1 MLARLHYIWLVV
13 LSLLVA
19 GEQGLCAQLEE
30 TFLETDGVAKKHS
43 RLFRPLNVLGAGIDF
58 VHRWNPP
65 AKHRDQLTNAF
76 SGAGVAAG
84 DYDRDGFP
92 DLFICGQANGGQLFR
107 NLGKFKFANRS
118 SLLQPP
124 PPAGTWATGAS
135 WADVDNDGWLDLYV
149 CGFDCPN
156 RLYMNRPRGGGRVLV
171 ESADALGVAFSGA
184 SIVGTFADYDRDGDL
199 DLFVVTNRLP
209 VPASLLNEPFSLTRG
224 PNGEPVLPEAFRQYA
239 DVIALPGSRGYKKI
253 DAGQYDHLYRND
265 GPGKP
270 FREVTREAGLS
281 GNHYG
286 LSAIWWDSNRDGW
299 PDLYVANDFFGPDQL
314 WTNNGPNADGI
325 VTFTDMT
332 RGSLPHTPWFSM
344 GSDIAD
350 VNNDGWMDFLATDMA
365 GSTHYNEK
373 MQMGNMSGPD
383 SDAWFLN
390 HPDPPQYMRNAL
402 YLNTGTDHFM
412 EVAQLY
418 GVSKTDWT
426 WSVNFGDLDN
436 DGWEDLF
443 VTNGM
448 SRDWLNSD
456 LRATAPSKDGW
467 DRYYDFWYAQKPLLQ
482 TNRAFQNEAGL
493 KMRERGADWGLDSN
507 SVSFGSVLSDLDGDG
522 NLDVVVNNFGGPPSI
537 FKNTGASG
545 HRAVVQLVGT
555 ASNRFGIGA
564 TVTVQLANPDQQLT
578 RYLTSAR
585 GFMSSP
591 EPVLHFGLGDR
602 EEIESL
608 TVAWPSGHRQSF
620 GNLKANRRF
629 TITEPASEPEEQK
642 SSQEIDSLF
651 VAVDQLNGIHHR
663 ERPFDDF
670 ARQPLLPAKHSQ
682 LGPGIAFADV
692 DGDGLDDFYLG
703 QAAGS
708 PGQIFFR
715 RDKPGKTGNLFEV
728 RGAGPFQQH
737 TECEDITPL
746 FFDADSD
753 GDSDLYV
760 VSGGVEGDAGASVF
774 RDRLY
779 LNDGKG
785 NFATA
790 PGDALPGVAASGGS
804 AAVADYDKDGDLDV
818 FVGGRVVPGRYPQTP
833 RSCLLRND
841 SANGRVRFIDAA
853 PGAGLGAL
861 GMVTDALWADLDG
874 DDWPELIV
882 AREWGPLE
890 VIRNHQGSLRR
901 VEAGSGMEKVTGW
914 WNSLAAADLDG
925 DGDID
930 LVAGNTG
937 LNTKYK
943 ATTAKPELL
952 FYGDFDGTGTPRIL
966 EAKFEGEVCL
976 PHRGY
981 SCSTHAMPG
990 LKTRLPNFHSFAI
1003 KSLQSIYSQTRLDQ
1017 ARRFEANTLASG
1029 LFMNDGKGHFT
1040 FTPLTITAQSFPVTD
1055 IAVHDFTGDARP
1067 DIYIVGNS
1075 SSPQR
1080 ETGNMDGGVSLLLKG
1095 DGLGGFHPVW
1105 PNESGLVVPGDAR
1118 GIALTDLN
1126 GDARPDIVVT
1136 VNDAEL
1142 RAFEAR

>member
-1 MLARLHYIWLVV
+1 MFARLRFIGLVV
-13 LSLLVA
+13 LVLPVA
-19 GEQGLCAQLEE
+19 GEQNLLAQLQDSALGIGNAPE
-30 TFLETDGVAKKHS
+30 KHS
-43 RLFRPLNVLGAGIDF
+43 KLFRPVDVTGAGVDF
-58 VHRWNPP
+58 IHRWNPP
-65 AKHRDQLTNAF
+65 LKHRDQLTNAF

-84 DYDRDGFP
+84 DYDQDGYP
-92 DLFICGQANGGQLFR
+92 DLFICGQANGGQLYR
-107 NLGKFKFANRS
+107 NLGNFKFANSS
-118 SLLQPP
+118 SLLKPP
-124 PPAGTWATGAS
+124 APAGTWATGAS

-156 RLYMNRPRGGGRVLV
+156 RLYLNRPQGGGRILV
-171 ESADALGVAFSGA
+171 ESATKLGVDFSGA

-209 VPASLLNEPFSLTRG
+209 VPASLLNEPFSLSRG
-224 PNGEPVLPEAFRQYA
+224 PDGEPILPEAFRQYA
-239 DVIALPGSRGYKKI
+239 DVIVLPDGKGLKKI
-253 DAGQYDHLYRND
+253 DAGQYDHLYRNE
-265 GPGKP
+265 GSGKP
-270 FREVTREAGLS
+270 FKEVTREAGIG

-286 LSAIWWDSNRDGW
+286 LSATWWDWNKDGW
-299 PDLYVANDFFGPDQL
+299 PDLYVANDFYGPDRL
-314 WTNNGPNADGI
+314 WTNNGLNPDGV

-350 VNNDGWMDFLATDMA
+350 VNNDGWMDLLATDMA

-390 HPDPPQYMRNAL
+390 FPVPPQYMRNAL
-402 YLNTGTDHFM
+402 YLNSGTENFM

-456 LRATAPSKDGW
+456 LRTEAPSKDGW
-467 DRYYDFWYAQKPLLQ
+467 DRYYDFWYAQEPLLQ
-482 TNRAFQNEAGL
+482 TNRVFRNLAGQR
-493 KMRERGADWGLDSN
+493 MRESAAEWGLDSN
-507 SVSFGSVLSDLDGDG
+507 GVSFGSVLSDLNGDG
-522 NLDVVVNNFGGPPSI
+522 NLDIVVNNFNGPPSI
-537 FKNTGASG
+537 FENTGASA
-545 HRAVVQLVGT
+545 HRIVVQLVGT

-564 TVTVQLANPDQQLT
+564 TVTVRLANPDQTLT

-585 GFMSSP
+585 GFMSCP
-591 EPVLHFGLGDR
+591 EPALYFGLGNKKA
-602 EEIESL
+602 IQSL
-608 TVAWPSGHRQSF
+608 TVKWPSGRNQSF
-620 GNLKANRRF
+620 EGLEANRRY
-629 TITEPASEPEEQK
+629 TITESTTVEEEDQPFLE
-642 SSQEIDSLF
+642 SNTLFEAVNSLKG
-651 VAVDQLNGIHHR
+651 VRHR
-663 ERPFDDF
+663 ERPFNDF
-670 ARQPLLPAKHSQ
+670 ARQPLLPAGHSR

-692 DGDGLDDFYLG
+692 DGDGLEDFYLA
-703 QAAGS
+703 QASGTT
-708 PGQIFFR
+708 GRIYFR
-715 RDKPGKTGNLFEV
+715 RNQQDKSGNLFEM
-728 RGAGPFQQH
+728 RGLDPFRQH
-737 TECEDITPL
+737 AECEDVTPL
-746 FFDADSD
+746 FFDADND
-753 GDSDLYV
+753 GDADLYV
-760 VSGGVEGDAGASVF
+760 VSGGVEGSARSSIF

-785 NFATA
+785 NFSLASS
-790 PGDALPGVAASGGS
+790 DALPSVAASGGP

-818 FVGGRVVPGRYPQTP
+818 FVGGRVVPGRYPETP
-833 RSCLLRND
+833 RSCLFRND
-841 SANGRVRFIDAA
+841 SSNGKVRFVDVA
-853 PGAGLGAL
+853 PVAGLEAL
-861 GMVTDALWADLDG
+861 GMVTAVVWADTNG
-874 DDWPELIV
+874 DTWPELIV
-882 AREWGPLE
+882 ATEWGPVR
-890 VIRNHQGSLRR
+890 VIQNIQGSLRR
-901 VEAGSGMEKVTGW
+901 VASDLRMGKVTGW
-914 WNSLAAADLDG
+914 WSSLAAGDLDG

-930 LVAGNTG
+930 LIAGNTG

-943 ATTAKPELL
+943 ATESKPELL
-952 FYGDFDGTGTPRIL
+952 YYGDFDGTGTPRIL

-981 SCSTHAMPG
+981 SCSSNAMPG
-990 LKTRLPNFHSFAI
+990 LRSKFPDFHSFAI
-1003 KSLQSIYSQTRLDQ
+1003 KSIESIYSQSRLDK

-1029 LFMNDGKGHFT
+1029 IFLNDGVGSFS
-1040 FTPLTITAQSFPVTD
+1040 FVQLPRIAQAFPVSG
-1055 IAVHDFTGDARP
+1055 IAIHDFTNDDLL

-1105 PNESGLVVPGDAR
+1105 PNESGLVVSGDAR
-1118 GIALTDLN
+1118 SIALTDLN
-1126 GDARPDIVVT
+1126 GDSRPDVVVT
-1136 VNDAEL
+1136 VNDGEL

>member
-1 MLARLHYIWLVV
+1 MLARLRSIGFVV
-13 LSLLVA
+13 LSFFVA
-19 GEQGLCAQLEE
+19 CEQSLFAQLQEKA
-30 TFLETDGVAKKHS
+30 LEVRGPGQNWSK
-43 RLFRPLNVLGAGIDF
+43 LFRPLDVSRAGIDF

-65 AKHRDQLTNAF
+65 PKHRDQLTNAF
-76 SGAGVAAG
+76 SGGGVAVG
-84 DYDRDGFP
+84 DYDQDGLP
-92 DLFICGQANGGQLFR
+92 DIFICGQVNGGQLFKNSGGFR
-107 NLGKFKFANRS
+107 FINKS
-118 SLLQPP
+118 SLLKPP
-124 PPAGTWATGAS
+124 ATAGTWATGAS

-156 RLYMNRPRGGGRVLV
+156 RLYLNRPQGSERVLV
-171 ESADALGVAFSGA
+171 ESARSLGVDFSGA
-184 SIVGTFADYDRDGDL
+184 SIIGTFADYDRDGDL
-199 DLFVVTNRLP
+199 DLFVLTNRLP
-209 VPASLLNEPFSLTRG
+209 VPDSLLNEPFSLSRG

-239 DVIALPGSRGYKKI
+239 DVIVLPAGKGLKKI
-253 DAGQYDHLYRND
+253 DAGQYDHLYRNE

-270 FREVTREAGLS
+270 FKEVTREAGMS

-286 LSAIWWDSNRDGW
+286 LSATWWDWNRDGW
-299 PDLYVANDFFGPDQL
+299 PDLYVANDFYGPDRL
-314 WTNNGPNADGI
+314 WTSNGPNADGI

-332 RGSLPHTPWFSM
+332 LGSLPHTPWFSM

-350 VNNDGWMDFLATDMA
+350 VNNDGWMDLLATDMA

-390 HPDPPQYMRNAL
+390 FPVPPQYMRNAL
-402 YLNTGTDHFM
+402 YLNSGTKNFM

-456 LRATAPSKDGW
+456 LRARAPSKDGW
-467 DRYYDFWYAQKPLLQ
+467 DRYYDFWYAQKPLFQ
-482 TNRAFQNEAGL
+482 TNRVFRNQGGL
-493 KMRERGADWGLDSN
+493 KMQESGFEWGLAEN
-507 SVSFGSVLSDLDGDG
+507 SVSFGSVLTDLNGDGD
-522 NLDVVVNNFGGPPSI
+522 LDVVVNNFGGPPSL
-537 FKNTGASG
+537 FENTGTTG
-545 HRAVVQLVGT
+545 HRIVVKLVGT
-555 ASNRFGIGA
+555 ESNRFGVGS
-564 TVTVQLANPDQQLT
+564 TVTVRPANSGQRLT

-585 GFMSSP
+585 GFMSCP
-591 EPVLHFGLGDR
+591 EPSLHFGLGDQK
-602 EEIESL
+602 EIESL

-620 GNLKANRRF
+620 ENLSADRHY
-629 TITEPASEPEEQK
+629 TITESAVGLREETPSLGKEP
-642 SSQEIDSLF
+642 LF
-651 VAVDQLNGIHHR
+651 VASHQMKGIRHR
-663 ERPFDDF
+663 ERPYDDF

-692 DGDGLDDFYLG
+692 DGDGLEDFYLG

-708 PGQIFFR
+708 TGRIHFR

-728 RGAGPFQQH
+728 RGAEPFRRH
-737 TECEDITPL
+737 AECEDVTPL
-746 FFDADSD
+746 FFDAEND
-753 GDSDLYV
+753 GDPDLYV
-760 VSGGVEGDAGASVF
+760 VSGGVESDAGSPVF

-779 LNDGKG
+779 LNDGNG
-785 NFATA
+785 NFSSA
-790 PGDALPGVAASGGS
+790 PNDALPGVSASGGP
-804 AAVADYDKDGDLDV
+804 AAVADYDRDGDLDV
-818 FVGGRVVPGRYPQTP
+818 FVGGRVVPGRYPETP

-841 SANGRVRFIDAA
+841 SGNGGVRFVDVA

-861 GMVTDALWADLDG
+861 GMVTAAVWADTDG
-874 DDWPELIV
+874 DDWPELVV
-882 AREWGPLE
+882 ATEWGPVE
-890 VIRNHQGSLRR
+890 VIRNVHGSLRR
-901 VEAGSGMEKVTGW
+901 VATGSGMEKVTGW
-914 WNSLAAADLDG
+914 WSSLAAGDLDG

-943 ATTAKPELL
+943 ATAAKPELL

-981 SCSTHAMPG
+981 SCSSHAMPG
-990 LKTRLPNFHSFAI
+990 LKARLPTFHSFAI
-1003 KSLQSIYSQTRLDQ
+1003 KSLDSIYSQTRLDK

-1029 LFMNDGKGHFT
+1029 LFMNDGKGRFS
-1040 FTPLTITAQSFPVTD
+1040 FVPLPRIAQSFPVID
-1055 IAVHDFTGDARP
+1055 IAVHDFTNDAKP

-1126 GDARPDIVVT
+1126 GDKKPDIVVT